1 MVLRSTLLIKINLN
15 HRIHVP
21 VINLYFM
28 YALIQSLKNFF
39 IMTNLFQD
47 EFFYGYKQANRRE
60 DDIAIVNAGI
70 QVQFEPNSNVIKGM
84 RLAFGGMAPITVMA
98 TTAMKNC
105 VGRYVVKMD
114 QGRSTLRYYK
124 ILIIP

>member
-1 MVLRSTLLIKINLN
+1 
-15 HRIHVP
+15 
-21 VINLYFM
+21 
-28 YALIQSLKNFF
+28 
-39 IMTNLFQD
+39 MTNLFQD

-98 TTAMKNC
+98 TTAMKSC
-105 VGRYVVKMD
+105 VGRYVQWKWVSENQD
-114 QGRSTLRYYK
+114 GVYVIFNHPLN
-124 ILIIP
+124 LIEVHAYMHVHVQLLKLKKKCLNNY

>member
-1 MVLRSTLLIKINLN
+1 MVFRSTLLIKINLN
-15 HRIHVP
+15 LHRLHE
-21 VINLYFM
+21 INLYFM
-28 YALIQSLKNFF
+28 YAQIESLNFF
-39 IMTNLFQD
+39 FILTNLFQD

-105 VGRYVVKMD
+105 VGRYVPVLVKMD
-114 QGRSTLRYYK
+114 Q
-124 ILIIP
+124 

>member
-1 MVLRSTLLIKINLN
+1 MVLRSTLLIKINFN

-114 QGRSTLRYYK
+114 Q
-124 ILIIP
+124 